1 MTTVWLYLSVFVAGL
16 TTLGVEMTASRLLGN
31 VFGTSNLVWANIIG
45 LMLAYLTL
53 GYFIGGRWADRSPR
67 PTTFY
72 SVISWAALTSGLV
85 PLAARPVLR
94 YAAGAVE
101 SLDAAVMAG
110 SFLAVLV
117 LFSLPI
123 TLLGCVS
130 PFAIRLAIS
139 DTARAGRV
147 SGRIYAISTLGSI
160 LGTFLPVLWLI
171 PTIGTARTFL
181 AFSAGLMTVG
191 LIGLAMAH
199 RRRALLL
206 SWMPLLLLGLSF
218 GARAGSIKDTQG
230 QIFEAESAYNY
241 VQVIERDGVR
251 MLLLNEGQGIHSVYT
266 PEGGATFG
274 TWDYFLAAP
283 FFNAPPVP
291 MGSVERLGLVGLA
304 AGTVARQY
312 TDVFGPLPIDGWEID
327 PLIVEVGRRYFDM
340 RQPNLNVYVED
351 GRWGLVHSAERY
363 SVIGVDAYRLPYI
376 PWHLTTREFFQEV
389 HGRLLPDGVL
399 VINVGRTPDDR
410 RLIEAMAGTIGSVFP
425 SVHVVDVP
433 YTFNS
438 ILYASVLPTTP
449 DNLHAN
455 LGLLAAQGAPD
466 LLLDSL
472 ARAAAYLQPTPLSTV
487 VFTDDWAPIEQ
498 LTNSMAIRFV
508 LSGELEVLR

>member
-1 MTTVWLYLSVFVAGL
+1 MQTVWLYIAVFVAGL

-53 GYFIGGRWADRSPR
+53 GYFLGGRWADRSPR
-67 PTTFY
+67 PATFY
-72 SVISWAALTSGLV
+72 GVITWAALTSGLV

-94 YAAGAVE
+94 HAAGAVE
-101 SLDAAVMAG
+101 SLDGAVMAG
-110 SFLAVLV
+110 SFLAVLI
-117 LFSLPI
+117 LFSVPI

-130 PFAIRLAIS
+130 PFAIRLAIP

-147 SGRIYAISTLGSI
+147 AGRIYAISTLGSI
-160 LGTFLPVLWLI
+160 LGTFLPVLVLI

-181 AFSAGLMTVG
+181 AFSGSLMLVG
-191 LIGLAMAH
+191 LIGLALAS

-206 SWMPLLLLGLSF
+206 LWMPLVLAGLSLWSL
-218 GARAGSIKDTQG
+218 AGSIKNTEG
-230 QIFEAESAYNY
+230 QIFEGESAYNY
-241 VQVIERDGVR
+241 VQVIEREGMR
-251 MLLLNEGQGIHSVYT
+251 LLLLNEGQGIHSVYT
-266 PEGGATFG
+266 PDGGATFG

-283 FFNAPPVP
+283 FFNAPPHPVE
-291 MGSVERLGLVGLA
+291 SIERLGLVGLA

-340 RQPNLNVYVED
+340 RQPNLHVFVED
-351 GRWGLVHSAERY
+351 GRWGLVHSPHSY

-376 PWHLTTREFFQEV
+376 PWHLTTREFFLEV
-389 HGRLLPDGVL
+389 RARLLDDGVL

-425 SVHVVDVP
+425 SVHVADVP

-438 ILYASVLPTTP
+438 ILYASVQPSTP
-449 DNLHAN
+449 ENLRAN

-472 ARAAAYLQPTPLSTV
+472 ARALAYLQPTPETV
-487 VFTDDWAPIEQ
+487 IVFTDDWAPIEQ
-498 LTNSMAIRFV
+498 LTNSMALRFM
-508 LSGELEVLR
+508 LSGDLEMLR